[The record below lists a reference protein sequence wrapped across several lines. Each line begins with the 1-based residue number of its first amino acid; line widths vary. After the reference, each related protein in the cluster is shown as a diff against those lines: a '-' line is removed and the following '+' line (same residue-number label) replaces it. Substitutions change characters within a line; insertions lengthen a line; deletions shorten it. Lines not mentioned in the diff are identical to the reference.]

1 MSVTGLQPSSKHI
14 SRSFSKMT
22 LSACHPRP
30 PAHKWASRNPA
41 GETPARRPGGEG
53 RAGAGAASGR
63 GGRAH
68 VQLEAPPV
76 STSDPSGLT
85 SRSLLLPLPLRGH
98 RNHRTAPCPT
108 LDSGQTRRSLDEL
121 RLLGHPLPANA
132 ALLLWL
138 TKCWA
143 HRISS
148 GHRQTLHS
156 ASKTAGFAAAAVS
169 G

>member
-1 MSVTGLQPSSKHI
+1 MGQQEPCRGDS
-14 SRSFSKMT
+14 
-22 LSACHPRP
+22 
-30 PAHKWASRNPA
+30 
-41 GETPARRPGGEG
+41 ARRPGGEG
-53 RAGAGAASGR
+53 RAGAGAAGGR

-68 VQLEAPPV
+68 VQLEVPPV

-108 LDSGQTRRSLDEL
+108 LDSGQTRRSLDEV

-132 ALLLWL
+132 APLLWL

-143 HRISS
+143 HSISS

-156 ASKTAGFAAAAVS
+156 ASKTAGFPAAAVS